1 MMRCV
6 YCLVYRS
13 RMHTQTRVLVC
24 VFVWNRRWKGCR
36 IPWRINSTGAWKT
49 SRNFSEKRM
58 LSLELRPL
66 EKAQCLMSK
75 CSSGCHQT
83 WRQRLEEIGECISD
97 TDTFMFMLH
106 LLYDCISLLICVL
119 NRRPGIMRHW
129 WEEIQKE
136 NPGKYDQRVH
146 DWFETLPQW
155 IVSLNS
161 HPNTHRSHRVGIF
174 VSLESCR
181 CPAQHE
187 GKKATF
193 KSDTVATVTLIFA
206 FLDILQFGF
215 ASGEKLENDIFKAI
229 SSYVRGCM
237 LEVSVH
243 KGTDNVLARLN
254 PCPQRLRMG
263 REMENFGP
271 LCVCVR
277 VFVCVCVFVYVC
289 VCVCVWDA
297 HKRACAFWIH
307 RIFFR

>member
-1 MMRCV
+1 M
-6 YCLVYRS
+6 
-13 RMHTQTRVLVC
+13 
-24 VFVWNRRWKGCR
+24 
-36 IPWRINSTGAWKT
+36 
-49 SRNFSEKRM
+49 
-58 LSLELRPL
+58 
-66 EKAQCLMSK
+66 
-75 CSSGCHQT
+75 
-83 WRQRLEEIGECISD
+83 
-97 TDTFMFMLH
+97 
-106 LLYDCISLLICVL
+106 
-119 NRRPGIMRHW
+119 
-129 WEEIQKE
+129 
-136 NPGKYDQRVH
+136 
-146 DWFETLPQW
+146 
-155 IVSLNS
+155 
-161 HPNTHRSHRVGIF
+161 GIF

-277 VFVCVCVFVYVC
+277 VFVCVCVC
-289 VCVCVWDA
+289 VCVCVGCTQT
-297 HKRACAFWIH
+297 RVRILNTSNLFQVVV
-307 RIFFR
+307 RIFAIPGDVGEGFKSHFETPRELIQTATQLAGF